1 VVRDHQVNVC
11 LLHELSGCV
20 HEYLWLLIQ
29 WCALRYLRSGV
40 SVERRK
46 CVKEVG
52 GLVRRWWRWRVVV
65 LVVDWWWRG
74 LVVRIRD
81 ADWSI

>member
-1 VVRDHQVNVC
+1 M
-11 LLHELSGCV
+11 E
-20 HEYLWLLIQ
+20 E
-29 WCALRYLRSGV
+29 A
-40 SVERRK
+40 
-46 CVKEVG
+46 G

-81 ADWSI
+81 ADSSMLNVRHIDIW